1 MGPSLFQIVNYS
13 LILLVLI
20 MFIRYMWDVF
30 FDRNYQPEGWKQAI
44 KTGAVTKTLRRLER
58 NYPDKVRFFAW
69 WFQVDRL
76 RRENVSGNFA
86 ELGVYKGESARVLHH
101 MDPLR
106 KIHLFDTF
114 EGFPEQDLV
123 GEEGVAAT
131 YTKENFAD
139 TGIEKVA
146 RFLDAGDRVVFHKGH
161 FPETA
166 SALSDEKFAMVNI
179 DADLYLPT
187 LSALEFF
194 YPRMSPGG
202 VMLIHDYN
210 TKWMGVIRA
219 VDEFRRSIP
228 EEPALLPDME
238 GTIVIIRNK

>member
-1 MGPSLFQIVNYS
+1 MGPSVFQIVNYL
-13 LILLVLI
+13 LILVVLI
-20 MFIRYMWDVF
+20 LFIRYMWDII
-30 FDRNYQPEGWKQAI
+30 FDRNYQPAGWQE
-44 KTGAVTKTLRRLER
+44 AVKSGFVSKELKHLER
-58 NYPDKVRFFAW
+58 NYPDKVRFFIW
-69 WFQVDRL
+69 WFQVERL
-76 RRENVSGNFA
+76 RRMHVSGDFA
-86 ELGVYKGESARVLHH
+86 ELGVYKGESARILYH
-101 MDPLR
+101 MDSSR

-146 RFLDAGDRVVFHKGH
+146 RFLDAGDRVVFYKGY
-161 FPETA
+161 FPETT
-166 SALSDEKFAMVNI
+166 STLNDERFALVNI

-187 LSALEFF
+187 FSALEFF
-194 YPRMSPGG
+194 YPRLSPGG

-210 TKWMGVIRA
+210 TKWMGVMRA
-219 VDEFRRSIP
+219 VDTFAKTIP

-238 GTIVIIRNK
+238 GTIMIIRNK